1 MTTALYICFLLYFPL
16 VTAQSADDEPSTLS
30 DVNSD
35 NFQRGFNPSITI
47 ILVVMVAA
55 FFLMG
60 FFTIYTRHCTDGPS
74 NNMRIHGVEIR
85 PRKVARGIDRALIET
100 FPILEYSE
108 VKIHKIGKEALECAI
123 CLCEFEDSDTLR
135 LIPKCDHVFHPECI
149 DEWLS
154 SHSTCPVC
162 RANLI
167 PQPGESVHALP
178 IQANVDSVHDIEA
191 QNDVVLDPTPEI
203 IRHQNT
209 RVVSERVLSSENP
222 ELVIIPPSNKRTLNR
237 TNTRDRSN
245 RPRRFPRS
253 HSTGHSLVQ
262 PVENTERFTL
272 RLPLEVRKRII
283 NRQLQRASSFIL
295 LTNRTDC
302 EGSSRGRISKLL
314 NLSFKQDRWVFTMQ
328 PPFLTRALSPKPVS
342 PSRITVSNTTEGDS
356 NPLTQQPTVGT
367 PLPIAELDRL
377 PV

>member
-1 MTTALYICFLLYFPL
+1 MRTTLYICFLLYFPL
-16 VTAQSADDEPSTLS
+16 ATAQSGDDEPSTLS
-30 DVNSD
+30 EVNND
-35 NFQRGFNPSITI
+35 NFERGYNPSITI

-60 FFTIYTRHCTDGPS
+60 FFTIYTRHCTDAPS
-74 NNMRIHGVEIR
+74 NNIRIQGVEIR
-85 PRKVARGIDRALIET
+85 PRKVPRGLDRAFIDT

-162 RANLI
+162 RANLV

-178 IQANVDSVHDIEA
+178 IQTNVDSVHDIEA
-191 QNDVVLDPTPEI
+191 QNDVVSTE
-203 IRHQNT
+203 H
-209 RVVSERVLSSENP
+209 ERVLSSTNP
-222 ELVIIPPSNKRTLNR
+222 ELVNR
-237 TNTRDRSN
+237 CN

-295 LTNRTDC
+295 LPNRTDC

-328 PPFLTRALSPKPVS
+328 PPFLTRALSP
-342 PSRITVSNTTEGDS
+342 SRLAVNNTTEGAS
-356 NPLTQQPTVGT
+356 NPLTQQPSLGT
-367 PLPIAELDRL
+367 PLPAIQLPRL

>member
-1 MTTALYICFLLYFPL
+1 MTTALYLCFLLYFPL
-16 VTAQSADDEPSTLS
+16 VVAQSTDDEPSTLS
-30 DVNSD
+30 EVDTD
-35 NFQRGFNPSITI
+35 NIQRGYNPSITI

-74 NNMRIHGVEIR
+74 NNIRIHGVEIR
-85 PRKVARGIDRALIET
+85 TRMPPCGLDRALIET

-108 VKIHKIGKEALECAI
+108 VKVHKIGKEALECAI

-135 LIPKCDHVFHPECI
+135 LIPKCDHVFHPDCI

-167 PQPGESVHALP
+167 PQPGESIHALP
-178 IQANVDSVHDIEA
+178 IQTNTNSVHDIEA
-191 QNDVVLDPTPEI
+191 QNDAVLDLDPES
-203 IRHQNT
+203 NT
-209 RVVSERVLSSENP
+209 RIISERVLSLENP
-222 ELVIIPPSNKRTLNR
+222 ELVVIPPSNKRTLNR
-237 TNTRDRSN
+237 ADTRDRSN

-262 PVENTERFTL
+262 PDENTDRFTL

-328 PPFLTRALSPKPVS
+328 PPFLTRALSPRPVS
-342 PSRITVSNTTEGDS
+342 PPRMAVNNTTEGAS

-367 PLPIAELDRL
+367 PLPVAELDRL